1 MNELLEAFL
10 YLFLPF
16 LGIVCCCCPMRKRG
30 HDPDG
35 STICDDGWG
44 QPLCWVLLE
53 TRCLTR
59 IPPTRVLCIVEGTS
73 TTGQEQ
79 SQPQSQSQCVYVM
92 EVEAEEV
99 MQTVPREAEWD
110 NRV

>member
-35 STICDDGWG
+35 STICDDEWNP
-44 QPLCWVLLE
+44 PLCWTLLV
-53 TRCLTR
+53 TRCGTR
-59 IPPTRVLCIVEGTS
+59 IPPTLVLCLVEATH

-79 SQPQSQSQCVYVM
+79 SQSQDIYVVEM
-92 EVEAEEV
+92 EVDAEEV
-99 MQTVPREAEWD
+99 MKTVPREAEWD

>member
-16 LGIVCCCCPMRKRG
+16 LAIVCCCCPMRKRG

-35 STICDDGWG
+35 STICDDWG
-44 QPLCWVLLE
+44 QPLCCVLLE

-59 IPPTRVLCIVEGTS
+59 IPPTRVLCLVEGTS

-79 SQPQSQSQCVYVM
+79 SQSQGVYVM

>member
-16 LGIVCCCCPMRKRG
+16 LAIVCCCCPMRKRG
-30 HDPDG
+30 HNTDE
-35 STICDDGWG
+35 STVCDDGWG
-44 QPLCWVLLE
+44 QPLCCMLLE

-59 IPPTRVLCIVEGTS
+59 IPPTRVLCLVEGTL
-73 TTGQEQ
+73 TTDP
-79 SQPQSQSQCVYVM
+79 SQPQLQDIYVVEM
-92 EVEAEEV
+92 EVDAEEV
-99 MQTVPREAEWD
+99 MKTVPREAEWD

>member
-1 MNELLEAFL
+1 MNELMEAFL

-16 LGIVCCCCPMRKRG
+16 LAIVCCCCPMRKRG
-30 HDPDG
+30 HDPDE
-35 STICDDGWG
+35 STICYDGWSP
-44 QPLCWVLLE
+44 PLCWVLLE

-59 IPPTRVLCIVEGTS
+59 IPPTRVLCLVEGTPP
-73 TTGQEQ
+73 TGQEQ
-79 SQPQSQSQCVYVM
+79 SQSQSQGVYVM

-99 MQTVPREAEWD
+99 MQTMPREAEWD